1 MKKRWAAS
9 TFEGQSELRPS
20 EFQEWRGKLLEA
32 CHKRAGDIFESM
44 LNGLNSEQRAIMERK
59 RADLTNQTADRLWQD
74 YLKVETRMFELYK
87 LKRFS
92 KEIDKQ
98 RWKDMMFTWAFLF
111 MQNGMMSA
119 NKGTDMIMR
128 QLLKTIEHGNA

>member
-1 MKKRWAAS
+1 MIDK
-9 TFEGQSELRPS
+9 
-20 EFQEWRGKLLEA
+20 
-32 CHKRAGDIFESM
+32 
-44 LNGLNSEQRAIMERK
+44 
-59 RADLTNQTADRLWQD
+59 TADRLWQD
-74 YLKVETRMFELYK
+74 YTKVEARMFELYK
-87 LKRFS
+87 LKKFS

-128 QLLKTIEHGNA
+128 QLIKTIEHGNA